1 MDHSEELQKVNDK
14 SGKGRAAKRKWREI
28 EQLKEKY
35 RLREELAE
43 MDYSLDLDL
52 EEIELSK
59 ETPLDSFQAAFLL

>member
-1 MDHSEELQKVNDK
+1 MDHSEELQKVSDK
-14 SGKGRAAKRKWREI
+14 SSKGRAKKRKWREI

-52 EEIELSK
+52 EEIEL
-59 ETPLDSFQAAFLL
+59 